1 MHEVV
6 DMRALPVNA
15 PRIVD
20 RAALLP
26 VLALLACSAPT
37 TDPLDLLITGATVV
51 DGSGQ
56 EPFVA
61 DVGVDDDRIAF
72 VGGSRGGVQ
81 AMDTID
87 ATGLHLTPGFVD
99 MHSHAELD
107 ETWGRDGLP
116 FVYQGITTAVLG
128 VDGGGAPDVAEALRA
143 FSGDGIGLNALLYV
157 GHGAI
162 RRTVLGRDN
171 RAPTEA
177 ELDSMRALVRKGM
190 EEGALGLSTGLF
202 YTPSRYASTEEVIA
216 LNRVAA
222 EYGGIYDTHDRDLGA
237 AYQGVGYLS
246 SIREAIRIGEE
257 AGTPVIFS
265 HFNAQGAHNYGRA
278 PEGAALVEEA
288 RERGVEV
295 WAAQHV
301 YTATQSNLRSYAI
314 PDWAAAGEQDEML
327 RRFDDPD
334 TARVLDVQTME
345 MLEIRGGAEKILFGD
360 PRPELNG
367 RTLAEV
373 AEDLELPVPEAVRRI
388 LRDGNAVVMN
398 LDLYDTENTR
408 FLAQR
413 PWMMTCTD
421 GRTPRPDQEIAHPRP
436 YGAFTRKLRLFVLD
450 EDVIDLPFAIRSM
463 TGLAADFLGIG
474 DRGYVR
480 EGMYADLA
488 VFDLER
494 VRDRATF
501 AEPKLYAEGTVH
513 VLVNGEFALRNGEAT
528 GALAGRPLVRGG
540 RGAEGS

>member
-1 MHEVV
+1 
-6 DMRALPVNA
+6 MRALPISTL
-15 PRIVD
+15 RIVGC
-20 RAALLP
+20 AALLP
-26 VLALLACSAPT
+26 VLALSACSAPT
-37 TDPLDLLITGATVV
+37 TDPLDLLILGATVV

-61 DVGVDDDRIAF
+61 DVGVDGERIAF
-72 VGGSRGGVQ
+72 VGSSDEGVQ
-81 AMDTID
+81 ATDTID

-116 FVYQGITTAVLG
+116 FLYQGITTAVLG
-128 VDGGGAPDVAEALRA
+128 VDGGGSPDVAQALAA
-143 FSGDGIGLNALLYV
+143 FSRDGIGLNALLYV
-157 GHGAI
+157 GHGQI
-162 RRTVLGRDN
+162 RQTVLGREN

-177 ELDSMRALVRKGM
+177 ELDSMGALVRKGM

-222 EYGGIYDTHDRDLGA
+222 EFGGIYDTHDRDLGA

-288 RERGVEV
+288 RDRGVEV

-314 PDWAAAGEQDEML
+314 PDWAAAGEHDEML
-327 RRFDDPD
+327 RRFDHPD

-345 MLEIRGGAEKILFGD
+345 MLGIRGGAEKILFGD

-373 AEDLELPVPEAVRRI
+373 AGEWGLPVPESVRRI

-398 LDLYDTENTR
+398 LDLYDTQNTR
-408 FLAQR
+408 FLAQQ

-450 EDVIDLPFAIRSM
+450 ENVIDLPFAIRSM
-463 TGLAADFLGIG
+463 TPTSSTSRIG
-474 DRGYVR
+474 
-480 EGMYADLA
+480 
-488 VFDLER
+488 
-494 VRDRATF
+494 ATC
-501 AEPKLYAEGTVH
+501 
-513 VLVNGEFALRNGEAT
+513 
-528 GALAGRPLVRGG
+528 G
-540 RGAEGS
+540 RGCMPTSPSSTWSDSATWPPSTSPSCTPKAPSTCS